1 MKVLNKNLAYLL
13 IGTSSLLGVAHI
25 AMAQQLEL
33 DPNPAPILVEGAGW
47 VRSVAQGVSADGS
60 EIFGYVADTTGG
72 ATTASVWDSKTGKLT
87 VLQNLALDAGRPFS
101 ANGAS
106 ADGKVIFGGTVDA
119 QGVQRPLVWLNET
132 STPTGLDALDANSTA
147 VAHAI
152 SADGTT
158 IVGSSNSNG
167 ALNNGHAVLWSRVN
181 GAYSILD
188 LGTLGGAT
196 SAAAAVSH
204 DGSVIV
210 GSADLDATHNHAAA
224 WYDIDSHAVDLG
236 TLGGNS
242 SARGL
247 SADGTVIVGQSNLA
261 GGDLRAVAWYGKNA
275 NPVNLGV
282 LNGGSS
288 SFARTVSADGS
299 VIIGGATYS
308 STADT
313 HAVAWY
319 NQETTPTDLG
329 TLGGKA
335 SDATAVSANGGLS
348 LAMRRMRAM
357 QSTPWFGL
365 AVRHRRQTLGLW
377 GARLPIRAA
386 SLLMGL

>member
-1 MKVLNKNLAYLL
+1 MKVLNKHLAYLL
-13 IGTSSLLGVAHI
+13 IGTSSLLGGAHI

-33 DPNPAPILVEGAGW
+33 DPNPAPTLVEGAGW
-47 VRSVAQGVSADGS
+47 VRSLASGVSADGS
-60 EIFGYVADTTGG
+60 VIFGSVTATNGG
-72 ATTASVWDSKTGKLT
+72 VSAAAAWDSKTGNLT
-87 VLQNLALDAGRPFS
+87 VLQNLAGLQGHPYS
-101 ANGAS
+101 AHGVS
-106 ADGKVIFGGTVDA
+106 ADGQVIIGNAFDA
-119 QGVQRPLVWLNET
+119 QNVQHPLVWLNET
-132 STPTGLDALDANSTA
+132 STPMGLGVLHANSTA
-147 VAHAI
+147 VANAI

-167 ALNNGHAVLWSRVN
+167 ASNSGHAVLWSRAN

-299 VIIGGATYS
+299 VIIGGQRI
-308 STADT
+308 
-313 HAVAWY
+313 H
-319 NQETTPTDLG
+319 QQLIP
-329 TLGGKA
+329 
-335 SDATAVSANGGLS
+335 
-348 LAMRRMRAM
+348 M
-357 QSTPWFGL
+357 P
-365 AVRHRRQTLGLW
+365 
-377 GARLPIRAA
+377 
-386 SLLMGL
+386 